1 MARKQPNGAG
11 SLFRYRGGWRLQITI
26 TGPDGEPQRITRS
39 AKKQSDLIAIR
50 DRLIEEARAPKVAEC
65 THTLSQWLYEWLDA
79 GKSRWRRS
87 TQNMHRHAV
96 EHWIVGRGG
105 EMRLSRLTIRDVRLL
120 MEKVAADGAGVRTQ
134 QIVRSVL
141 INALNLAVQESLI
154 AANPALK
161 VAKPKAARKPE
172 LVPFTEQEVN
182 EILARSR
189 GHWYHA
195 PIAFALTMGLR
206 FGEIAGLR
214 RAHVDL
220 ERRTI
225 RIEEQVVYLSGVRE
239 RTEPKTATSKRTLD
253 MPEAAFRALMEHEGL
268 MLRKGLTAREELFP
282 SPQGGPLNR
291 TNFCARAWRKAVAA
305 AGAEPRGF
313 HHTRHTFATLS
324 LRRGVPLHV
333 VSRYLGHSSPEITL
347 RVYAHWL
354 PDDQRLAVDAIN
366 AITGDSSGCYHVATT
381 SARHSS

>member
-11 SLFRYRGGWRLQITI
+11 SLFRFRGGWRLQITI
-26 TGPDGEPQRITRS
+26 IGPDGEPQRITRS
-39 AKKQSDLIAIR
+39 AKKQADLIAIR
-50 DRLIEEARAPKVAEC
+50 DRLVEEARAPKVVEC
-65 THTLSQWLYEWLDA
+65 THTLSQWLCEWLEA
-79 GKSRWRRS
+79 GKSRWRRN
-87 TQNMHRHAV
+87 TQAIHRHVV

-105 EMRLSRLTIRDVRLL
+105 DIRLSRLTIRDVRHL

-134 QIVRSVL
+134 QHVRSALVS
-141 INALNLAVQESLI
+141 ALNLAVQESLI

-161 VAKPKAARKPE
+161 VAKPKATRKPE
-172 LVPFTEQEVN
+172 IVPFTEQEVN
-182 EILARSR
+182 EILAASR
-189 GHWYHA
+189 GHWFHA

-214 RAHVDL
+214 RQHVDID
-220 ERRTI
+220 RRTI
-225 RIEEQVVYLSGVRE
+225 RIEEQLVYLSGVHE

-253 MPEAAFRALMEHEGL
+253 MPEAAYRALVEHESI
-268 MLRKGLTAREELFP
+268 MLRKGMLAREELFP
-282 SPQGGPLNR
+282 SAEGGPLNR
-291 TNFCARAWRKAVAA
+291 TNFCARSWRKAVAA
-305 AGAEPRGF
+305 AGADPRGF

-333 VSRYLGHSSPEITL
+333 VARYLGHSSPEITL

-381 SARHSS
+381 DKRQTS